1 MEVTKM
7 SNLQF
12 QEPAMDVP
20 LRLRSFPGR
29 NIDQM
34 PLLLSGKDKEGEVV
48 DVVRTPTTV
57 KQLLYDRVHGTH
69 ENDRTLL
76 RDNHVDTGVALIG
89 DPNGSGEAI
98 IGLYADQIVQELVR
112 SLNPESPLKA
122 GSLPVNTDQ
131 YQAVKKGAF
140 VFSPDVANA
149 LRSNAYSEQKT
160 REGFWDYVA
169 EGDAS
174 LVRENLA
181 LVQEV
186 KGGSMRDRMGLFL
199 TSHPGLRLLCVGSVG
214 LKSSVAGGY
223 LDLGLNNGGGRI
235 VGLAAEPLGARG
247 NCIPNSKSIADNVH
261 NYLTS
266 RTMAEGVTKKG
277 LLKAVQDCYK

>member
-76 RDNHVDTGVALIG
+76 RDNYVDTGVAVIV
-89 DPNGSGEAI
+89 DPNGSREAI
-98 IGLYADQIVQELVR
+98 IGLYTDPIVQELVH

-140 VFSPDVANA
+140 VLSPDVANA

-174 LVRENLA
+174 LVRDNLT

-186 KGGSMRDRMGLFL
+186 KGGSMKDRMGLYL
-199 TSHPGLRLLCVGSVG
+199 NSNPGLRLVCVGSVG
-214 LKSSVAGGY
+214 
-223 LDLGLNNGGGRI
+223 NNDSCADGNGNLIDYIGRL
-235 VGLAAEPLGARG
+235 VGVAAEPLARENLESKVGKSVVSALGAG
-247 NCIPNSKSIADNVH
+247 TAFEYNGTIYAPVQ
-261 NYLTS
+261 
-266 RTMAEGVTKKG
+266 GVALKKR
-277 LLKAVQDCYK
+277 

>member
-1 MEVTKM
+1 MN
-7 SNLQF
+7 NLQF

-20 LRLRSFPGR
+20 LRLRSFYGR

-48 DVVRTPTTV
+48 DVVRTPITV
-57 KQLLYDRVHGTH
+57 KQVLYDRVHGTH

-76 RDNHVDTGVALIG
+76 RDNYVDTGVAVIV

-98 IGLYADQIVQELVR
+98 IGLYADPIVQELVH

-122 GSLPVNTDQ
+122 GSLPVDTDQ

-140 VFSPDVANA
+140 VLSPEVANA
-149 LRSNAYSEQKT
+149 LRSNPYSEQKT
-160 REGFWDYVA
+160 RERFWDYVA

-174 LVRENLA
+174 LVRDNLT

-186 KGGSMRDRMGLFL
+186 NGGSMKDRMGLYL
-199 TSHPGLRLLCVGSVG
+199 SSSPGLRLVCVGSVG
-214 LKSSVAGGY
+214 DVNSSASGDD
-223 LDLGLNNGGGRI
+223 DLSNMYGRL
-235 VGLAAEPLGARG
+235 VGVVAEPLARENLESKVGKSVISALGAG
-247 NCIPNSKSIADNVH
+247 TAFEYNGTIYAPVQ
-261 NYLTS
+261 
-266 RTMAEGVTKKG
+266 GVALKKR
-277 LLKAVQDCYK
+277 